1 MAREGSGRAGCSR
14 RAGARGGGPWRP
26 PTWEVSDSDGEGLA
40 GAEADAT
47 ACRPVEERRAAAE
60 ERRAV
65 AEALRP
71 EQALRRV
78 AVRVD
83 AALLE
88 DAGADILL
96 EALRALGCEY
106 HVEPQRPARSL
117 RWTRAKPD
125 PCPRTVPSEV
135 WAADEQDVL
144 LLLEPE
150 EFLQG
155 IQQLTQTRGPSCSVP
170 WICPESST
178 NPHLAVVGL
187 DAYLWSH
194 QPSSQEMRQPESTSV
209 ARAAVALSWPKVE
222 ELWAHLDVL
231 LVASWQELSQHVCAF
246 TKALAQRPFRA
257 MERPH
262 KPRGQGGQKQRQMP
276 TGDGRKAQSTP
287 PAWNADPPKAKAD
300 PLLVRGDPLPTVK
313 CQGRRP
319 AHWGVNL
326 ANPLHSNPP
335 PTTGQASEPKGR
347 EMGVQPPDMLRVTR
361 PPTQPRTP
369 SPLGD
374 RQASNVS
381 RAMPWSLNTSCIS

>member
-14 RAGARGGGPWRP
+14 RAGARGRGPWRP
-26 PTWEVSDSDGEGLA
+26 PTWEVSDSDGEGPA
-40 GAEADAT
+40 GAEAGAT
-47 ACRPVEERRAAAE
+47 ACGPVEERRAAAE

-65 AEALRP
+65 AGALRP

-106 HVEPQRPARSL
+106 HVEPQRPVRSL

-178 NPHLAVVGL
+178 SPRLAVIGL

-209 ARAAVALSWPKVE
+209 ARAAAALSWPKVE
-222 ELWAHLDVL
+222 EALVLLQLWAHLDVL

-246 TKALAQRPFRA
+246 TKALAQRPFSTGSPVLFPSVWLGAGQPASAWRA
-257 MERPH
+257 MA
-262 KPRGQGGQKQRQMP
+262 QGCGASGGGRSGSSTGSARLWPMP
-276 TGDGRKAQSTP
+276 LSP
-287 PAWNADPPKAKAD
+287 
-300 PLLVRGDPLPTVK
+300 
-313 CQGRRP
+313 
-319 AHWGVNL
+319 
-326 ANPLHSNPP
+326 
-335 PTTGQASEPKGR
+335 
-347 EMGVQPPDMLRVTR
+347 
-361 PPTQPRTP
+361 P
-369 SPLGD
+369 SPPL
-374 RQASNVS
+374 AFCS
-381 RAMPWSLNTSCIS
+381 RHTRAAARSRSAWPSWQTSP

>member
-26 PTWEVSDSDGEGLA
+26 PTWEVSDSDGEGPA
-40 GAEADAT
+40 GAEAGAT
-47 ACRPVEERRAAAE
+47 ACGPVEERRAAAE

-178 NPHLAVVGL
+178 SPRLAVIGL

-194 QPSSQEMRQPESTSV
+194 QPNSQEMRQPESTSV

-222 ELWAHLDVL
+222 EALVLLQLWAHLDVL

-246 TKALAQRPFRA
+246 TKALAQRPFRRYRESRA
-257 MERPH
+257 FSFCVAGHRAASERVASDGTGL
-262 KPRGQGGQKQRQMP
+262 RGIWWRQI
-276 TGDGRKAQSTP
+276 RQFHRVS
-287 PAWNADPPKAKAD
+287 
-300 PLLVRGDPLPTVK
+300 PTV
-313 CQGRRP
+313 
-319 AHWGVNL
+319 AH
-326 ANPLHSNPP
+326 AI
-335 PTTGQASEPKGR
+335 
-347 EMGVQPPDMLRVTR
+347 VTAF
-361 PPTQPRTP
+361 P
-369 SPLGD
+369 SPRLLQQAYRSCSTEQERLALLADLPVKMGEGVRPRRVGPDLSRRICLFLTTTNPELLLDLG
-374 RQASNVS
+374 S
-381 RAMPWSLNTSCIS
+381 

>member
-155 IQQLTQTRGPSCSVP
+155 IQQLTQVSPAQQPGDATAREYIGGPCRSG
-170 WICPESST
+170 T
-178 NPHLAVVGL
+178 
-187 DAYLWSH
+187 
-194 QPSSQEMRQPESTSV
+194 Q
-209 ARAAVALSWPKVE
+209 
-222 ELWAHLDVL
+222 
-231 LVASWQELSQHVCAF
+231 
-246 TKALAQRPFRA
+246 LAQGGGALGTSGRIAGGLLAGAESACVRLHQSPRSTPLQRLKKPAPCVSPVAPRA

>member
-155 IQQLTQTRGPSCSVP
+155 IQQLTQ
-170 WICPESST
+170 
-178 NPHLAVVGL
+178 
-187 DAYLWSH
+187 
-194 QPSSQEMRQPESTSV
+194 
-209 ARAAVALSWPKVE
+209 ALVLLQ
-222 ELWAHLDVL
+222 LWAHLDVL